1 MAIVGIAAVAACIC
15 VLEIPRMWRSRQW
28 KELGLFGFLLA
39 LGTGI
44 SVGVGLDAGL
54 PNPMDWLAAIFR
66 PIDILV
72 ETTFGLRRVNEG

>member
-1 MAIVGIAAVAACIC
+1 MAMVGIAAIAACIC
-15 VLEIPRMWRSRQW
+15 VLEVPRMWRGRQW

-44 SVGVGLDAGL
+44 SVGIDLDAGL

-66 PIDILV
+66 PIENLV
-72 ETTFGLRRVNEG
+72 ETTFGLRRVNMG

>member
-1 MAIVGIAAVAACIC
+1 MVIVAIGAVAACIC
-15 VLEIPRMWRSRQW
+15 VLEVPRMWRDRQW

-44 SVGVGLDAGL
+44 SVGLGLDAGL
-54 PNPMDWLAAIFR
+54 PNPMDWIAMIFR
-66 PIDILV
+66 PIDSLV